1 VYAVLVIAANRESDA
16 ALLSA
21 LNEERIGYIVVSD
34 VNGLAAPG
42 NPPDAVV
49 VDFGAVGKHLLPQLA
64 ERCQTLDVPMICA
77 VIPGDLARYD
87 SGAGA
92 SDFFMLPPAP
102 GEIAARIKQAR
113 GSGESPADA
122 RVLHAGDLQI
132 DLERYEVF
140 SRGRRVNLTFKEYQ
154 LLCLLASNPGRV
166 FTREALLNQ
175 IWEYDYYGG
184 TRTVDVHIR
193 RLRSKIEDTGHIY
206 IETVWNVGYR
216 FRTGDGVA
224 RSGTPS

>member
-1 VYAVLVIAANRESDA
+1 MYAVLVIATNREPEA

-21 LNEERIGYIVVSD
+21 LNEERIGYIVVSHVD
-34 VNGLAAPG
+34 GLVAQG
-42 NPPDAVV
+42 DPPDAVLL
-49 VDFGAVGKHLLPQLA
+49 DFAAVGEHLLPQLA
-64 ERCQTLDVPMICA
+64 ERCHTLDVPMICA
-77 VIPGDLARYD
+77 VIPGELARYD
-87 SGAGA
+87 PGAGA
-92 SDFFMLPPAP
+92 SDFFMLPSAP

-113 GSGESPADA
+113 GSDESPADA
-122 RVLHAGDLQI
+122 RLLHAGDIQI

-140 SRGRRVNLTFKEYQ
+140 NRGRRVNLTFKEYQ
-154 LLCLLASNPGRV
+154 LLCLLAGNPGRV

-193 RLRSKIEDTGHIY
+193 RLRSKIEDTGHTY

-216 FRTGDGVA
+216 FRAGDGAA
-224 RSGTPS
+224 RSGTHG

>member
-1 VYAVLVIAANRESDA
+1 MYAILVIAANREPEA

-34 VNGLAAPG
+34 VDGLAAQG
-42 NPPDAVV
+42 DPPDAVV
-49 VDFGAVGKHLLPQLA
+49 VDFAAVGEELLREAA
-64 ERCQTLDVPMICA
+64 ERCQALDVPMICA
-77 VIPGDLARYD
+77 VTSGDLILYD
-87 SGAGA
+87 PGVGAC
-92 SDFFMLPPAP
+92 DFFMIPSAP
-102 GEIAARIKQAR
+102 GEIATRIKQAR
-113 GSGESPADA
+113 GTDQSPADG
-122 RVLHAGDLQI
+122 RVVHAGDLQI

-193 RLRSKIEDTGHIY
+193 RLRSKIEDTGHTY

-216 FRTGDGVA
+216 FRTGDGAA
-224 RSGTPS
+224 RSVKLG

>member
-1 VYAVLVIAANRESDA
+1 MYAVLVFAANRELDA

-34 VNGLAAPG
+34 VDGLAAQG
-42 NPPDAVV
+42 DPPDAVL
-49 VDFGAVGKHLLPQLA
+49 VDFAAVGEHLLPQVA
-64 ERCQTLDVPMICA
+64 ERCQALDVPMICA
-77 VIPGDLARYD
+77 VTSGELTRYD
-87 SGAGA
+87 PGVGA

-102 GEIAARIKQAR
+102 GEIAARIKQAG
-113 GSGESPADA
+113 GSDQSPAA
-122 RVLHAGDLQI
+122 GGVLHARDLQI

-193 RLRSKIEDTGHIY
+193 RLRSKIEDTGHTY

-216 FRTGDGVA
+216 FRTGNGVA
-224 RSGTPS
+224 HSGEHG